1 MRKNTSYKENI
12 KQTKACEMYFTL
24 PEEIRAQ
31 KNLNDSQ
38 AMSLTIQ
45 QMNKDLKAST
55 PSVSKGVLGGD

>member
-24 PEEIRAQ
+24 PGEIRGQ
-31 KNLNDSQ
+31 ENLNDSQ

-55 PSVSKGVLGGD
+55 PSVSKGVPGGD